1 MPLLV
6 IFPSPS
12 ALGVPAVNRCLAE
25 KLSANEI
32 SRSAGVCCDTL
43 APEETCGRLLIA
55 SLPFPPALAVL
66 LPSFLRP
73 WQIDAIV
80 EKFRW
85 PLCQSTPALRFFF
98 GRCSGIYNLFDR
110 LCGELLSAQ
119 PPAVLA
125 DGPRWRLDLQPQ
137 LDQSDVTRYE
147 HCRLSVFH

>member
-1 MPLLV
+1 MLRH
-6 IFPSPS
+6 S
-12 ALGVPAVNRCLAE
+12 G
-25 KLSANEI
+25 
-32 SRSAGVCCDTL
+32 
-43 APEETCGRLLIA
+43 PEETCGRLLIA
-55 SLPFPPALAVL
+55 SLPFPPALAVS

-85 PLCQSTPALRFFF
+85 PIFKSAPALRFFF

-119 PPAVLA
+119 PSAVLA

-147 HCRLSVFH
+147 H